1 MRIKELRREL
11 GMSQLALSKLLGV
24 SRSAVAMWETGA
36 SQPDNDMLIK
46 MADYFGTSVDDVL
59 GRDLG
64 TVPPGLP
71 DAGAST
77 PGFDCWKRITDLRE
91 AKGWS
96 VNRLANEA
104 GITQSTL
111 SAALKRGTQPSLDTL
126 EQLCTA
132 LGVTLAE
139 FFSPAAEPLTGPSE
153 DAIHPG
159 DLLAEHMAEVGMTPE
174 QVAEA
179 SGIPLEDI
187 RQILENA
194 FVPSWEAL
202 EALSAAL
209 GLTIK
214 QFYTHDGVELLPD
227 DEPLTVERIGGFADG
242 SVIDVSAMPPEMQQT
257 VRDFVAFML
266 DQAKNNP

>member
-1 MRIKELRREL
+1 MNVAKRIEELRAEKGLSQYKLAKLSGVPQGSLSNYEL
-11 GMSQLALSKLLGV
+11 GKSVPGVEVIEKLCVG
-24 SRSAVAMWETGA
+24 
-36 SQPDNDMLIK
+36 
-46 MADYFGTSVDDVL
+46 
-59 GRDLG
+59 
-64 TVPPGLP
+64 
-71 DAGAST
+71 
-77 PGFDCWKRITDLRE
+77 
-91 AKGWS
+91 
-96 VNRLANEA
+96 
-104 GITQSTL
+104 
-111 SAALKRGTQPSLDTL
+111 
-126 EQLCTA
+126 

-179 SGIPLEDI
+179 SGISLDDVQ
-187 RQILENA
+187 QILAKA

>member
-1 MRIKELRREL
+1 MNVAKRIEELRAEKGLSQYKLAKLSGVPQGSLSNYEL
-11 GMSQLALSKLLGV
+11 GKSVPGVEVIEKLCVG
-24 SRSAVAMWETGA
+24 
-36 SQPDNDMLIK
+36 
-46 MADYFGTSVDDVL
+46 
-59 GRDLG
+59 
-64 TVPPGLP
+64 
-71 DAGAST
+71 
-77 PGFDCWKRITDLRE
+77 
-91 AKGWS
+91 
-96 VNRLANEA
+96 
-104 GITQSTL
+104 
-111 SAALKRGTQPSLDTL
+111 
-126 EQLCTA
+126 

-179 SGIPLEDI
+179 SGISLDDVQ
-187 RQILENA
+187 QILAKA

-242 SVIDVSAMPPEMQQT
+242 SVIDVSAMPQEMQQT

>member
-1 MRIKELRREL
+1 MNVAKRIEELRAEKGLSQYKLAKLSGVPQGSLSNYEL
-11 GMSQLALSKLLGV
+11 GKSVPGVEVIEKLCVG
-24 SRSAVAMWETGA
+24 
-36 SQPDNDMLIK
+36 
-46 MADYFGTSVDDVL
+46 
-59 GRDLG
+59 
-64 TVPPGLP
+64 
-71 DAGAST
+71 
-77 PGFDCWKRITDLRE
+77 
-91 AKGWS
+91 
-96 VNRLANEA
+96 
-104 GITQSTL
+104 
-111 SAALKRGTQPSLDTL
+111 
-126 EQLCTA
+126 

-187 RQILENA
+187 RQILAKA

-202 EALSAAL
+202 EALSASM
-209 GLTIK
+209 GLTVK

>member
-1 MRIKELRREL
+1 VNVAKRIEELRAEKGLSQYKLAKLSGVPQGSLSNYEL
-11 GMSQLALSKLLGV
+11 GKSVPGVEVIEKLCVG
-24 SRSAVAMWETGA
+24 
-36 SQPDNDMLIK
+36 
-46 MADYFGTSVDDVL
+46 
-59 GRDLG
+59 
-64 TVPPGLP
+64 
-71 DAGAST
+71 
-77 PGFDCWKRITDLRE
+77 
-91 AKGWS
+91 
-96 VNRLANEA
+96 
-104 GITQSTL
+104 
-111 SAALKRGTQPSLDTL
+111 
-126 EQLCTA
+126 

-187 RQILENA
+187 RQILAKA

-202 EALSAAL
+202 EALSASM
-209 GLTIK
+209 GLTVK

-242 SVIDVSAMPPEMQQT
+242 SVIDVSAMPQEMQQT

>member
-1 MRIKELRREL
+1 MNVAKRIEELRAEKGLSQYKLAKLSGVPQGSLSNYEL
-11 GMSQLALSKLLGV
+11 GKSVPGVEVIEKLCVG
-24 SRSAVAMWETGA
+24 
-36 SQPDNDMLIK
+36 
-46 MADYFGTSVDDVL
+46 
-59 GRDLG
+59 
-64 TVPPGLP
+64 
-71 DAGAST
+71 
-77 PGFDCWKRITDLRE
+77 
-91 AKGWS
+91 
-96 VNRLANEA
+96 
-104 GITQSTL
+104 
-111 SAALKRGTQPSLDTL
+111 
-126 EQLCTA
+126 

-187 RQILENA
+187 RQILAKA

-202 EALSAAL
+202 EALSASM
-209 GLTIK
+209 GLTVK

-242 SVIDVSAMPPEMQQT
+242 SVIDVSAMPQEMQQT